1 MEFNNSAVHKFLGL
15 DSIKHLR
22 KVLGERTAPVY
33 SSPLF
38 GSSKSLLLLK
48 LIESENQVI
57 VLLPEIKSIEE
68 FQVEL
73 DILNL
78 TPYVIA
84 ITEYK
89 PEFLQEKLTEIS
101 KKNKLILLADYNLL
115 NCQFPSKEKIE
126 RSTTKIS
133 AGGDLN
139 YNEIIEYLNLL
150 NYQKDKLVEAPGDY
164 SLRGCIIDF
173 WSYSEKNPVRLEFD
187 GDFLESIRYF
197 DPESQRSIDNIEVVT
212 LAGSLVNQQGDDTSD
227 IFSYLNKPLVI
238 ASSYE
243 LHTLGTS
250 KFNCFQQQ
258 EDDVAIIQDE
268 AIPEITVENEFP
280 DIVIADIP
288 EEINP
293 RVENRIHYIINSE
306 NKSWLIE
313 EELGSSDKRSEE
325 RRVGK
330 ECRSRWSP

>member
-22 KVLGERTAPVY
+22 KMLGERTAPVY
-33 SSPLF
+33 ISPLF

-78 TPYVIA
+78 SSYVIA

-89 PEFLQEKLTEIS
+89 PEFLQEKLTGIS
-101 KKNKLILLADYNLL
+101 KKDKLILLADYNLL

-126 RSTTKIS
+126 RSTTKIF
-133 AGGDLN
+133 AGGELN
-139 YNEIIEYLNLL
+139 YDAIIEYLNLL
-150 NYQKDKLVEAPGDY
+150 NYQKDKFVEAPGDY
-164 SLRGCIIDF
+164 SLRGSIIDF

-197 DPESQRSIDNIEVVT
+197 DPESQRSIDTIDVVT
-212 LAGSLVNQQGDDTSD
+212 LAGSIINQQGNDSSD
-227 IFSYLNKPLVI
+227 IFSYLKEPLIV

-243 LHTLGTS
+243 LYSMDTS
-250 KFNCFQQQ
+250 KFNCFRQ
-258 EDDVAIIQDE
+258 EEE
-268 AIPEITVENEFP
+268 AP
-280 DIVIADIP
+280 VINREEAP
-288 EEINP
+288 EEIPSEQEFPEIIIDEIPAGINP
-293 RVENRIHYIINSE
+293 VLN
-306 NKSWLIE
+306 
-313 EELGSSDKRSEE
+313 
-325 RRVGK
+325 
-330 ECRSRWSP
+330 